1 MSAELSFDQW
11 ASELRTHFE
20 EVASAALPQKQGRL
34 ETLYEAMR
42 YAVLGGGKR
51 VRALFVYAAGSLTG
65 APLSICDEAAI
76 AVEFVHAY
84 SLVHDDLPCMDNDVL
99 RRGKPTCH
107 VQFGYAEAMLSGDAL
122 QPEAFRRLTQLP
134 IDPGQIVHLVGE
146 LALAS
151 GPQGMCG
158 GQMIDL
164 QSVGMKIDLATLRQ
178 MHRMK
183 TGALIRACVRM
194 GALCGNKDICSAC
207 LEDLTL
213 YAERLGLAFQVVDDI
228 LDATADTSVLGKTAG
243 KDEQAN
249 KPTYVTLLGLQKAKE
264 LAQGCAKD
272 ARECLE
278 RIEASG
284 KVPAGAT
291 RPLAWMIDYV
301 VDRDH

>member
-1 MSAELSFDQW
+1 MTGELNFEQWSA
-11 ASELRTHFE
+11 ELRTHFE
-20 EVASAALPQKQGRL
+20 EAADAALAQKQGRL

-51 VRALFVYAAGSLTG
+51 VRALFVYAAGELTA
-65 APLSICDEAAI
+65 APLSVCDEAAI

-107 VQFGYAEAMLSGDAL
+107 VKFGYAEAMLSGDAL

-134 IDPGQIVHLVGE
+134 IEPAQVVRLIGE

-164 QSVGMKIDLATLRQ
+164 QSVSRRIDLATLRQ

-183 TGALIRACVRM
+183 TGALIRASVRM
-194 GALCGNKDICSAC
+194 GALCGSRELCSAF

-228 LDATADTSVLGKTAG
+228 LDATADTAVLGKTAG
-243 KDEQAN
+243 KDEDAN
-249 KPTYVTLLGLQKAKE
+249 KPTYVTLLGLEKARE
-264 LAQGCAKD
+264 LAQGCARD

-284 KVPAGAT
+284 KVRAGAT
-291 RPLAWMIDYV
+291 RPLSWLIDFV

>member
-1 MSAELSFDQW
+1 MTSETNFDSWAEQ
-11 ASELRTHFE
+11 LRAHFE
-20 EVASAALPQKQGRL
+20 DVAGAALPQKQGRL
-34 ETLYEAMR
+34 QTLYEAMR

-51 VRALFVYAAGSLTG
+51 VRALFVYAAGSLTA
-65 APLSICDEAAI
+65 APLSVCDEAAI

-99 RRGKPTCH
+99 RRGKPTSH

-134 IDPGQIVHLVGE
+134 LEPSQIVHLIAE
-146 LALAS
+146 LAVAS

-164 QSVGMKIDLATLRQ
+164 QSVGQSIDLATLRQ

-183 TGALIRACVRM
+183 TGALIRASVRM
-194 GALCGNKDICSAC
+194 GALCGDKELCSAFY
-207 LEDLTL
+207 EDLTL
-213 YAERLGLAFQVVDDI
+213 YAERLGLAFQVIDDI
-228 LDATADTSVLGKTAG
+228 LDATADTAVLGKTAG
-243 KDEQAN
+243 KDEHDN
-249 KPTYVTLLGLQKAKE
+249 KPTYVSLLGLEKARE
-264 LAQGCAKD
+264 LAQGCARD
-272 ARECLE
+272 AAQCLE

-284 KVPAGAT
+284 KVRAGAT
-291 RPLAWMIDYV
+291 KPLSWMIDFV